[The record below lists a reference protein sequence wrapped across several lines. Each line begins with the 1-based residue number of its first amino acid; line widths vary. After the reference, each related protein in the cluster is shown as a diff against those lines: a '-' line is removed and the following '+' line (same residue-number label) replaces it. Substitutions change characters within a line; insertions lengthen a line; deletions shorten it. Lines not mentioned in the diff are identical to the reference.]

1 MFPDSRSKNQK
12 TTMNTTIK
20 NEINSTFDLNALRLA
35 LAAYAGLGLFVVLIA
50 EGLDN
55 QEPAPYAAYYVGA
68 INEAISPKFWDLLSD
83 TSLLLLCL
91 SLPAAYLSRQHRAL
105 LSSTNYLCR
114 LNYRLF
120 LLAFTLGATAWGILL
135 AQIILRLADGVYP
148 AAWGSLFFDAP
159 GFLVLILLPLLN
171 SLWWCAAQTVA
182 QPDSAALQW
191 LFGQLG
197 KYTWLAYCLFT
208 GLVVFLVVNRQ

>member
-1 MFPDSRSKNQK
+1 
-12 TTMNTTIK
+12 MNTTIK
-20 NEINSTFDLNALRLA
+20 NQINSVFDLTALRLA
-35 LAAYAGLGLFVVLIA
+35 IAAYAGLGLFVVLIA

-68 INEAISPKFWDLLSD
+68 VNEAISPKFWDLLSD

-91 SLPAAYLSRQHRAL
+91 SLPAAYLSRQHTAL
-105 LSSTNYLCR
+105 LTLAKYLCR
-114 LNYRLF
+114 LNNRLF

-135 AQIILRLADGVYP
+135 AQIIFRLADGVYP

-159 GFLVLILLPLLN
+159 GFLVLVLLLLLN
-171 SLWWCAAQTVA
+171 SLWWCAAQAVS
-182 QPDSAALQW
+182 QPDSTALQW

-197 KYTWLAYCLFT
+197 KYTWPAYGLFT
-208 GLVVFLVVNRQ
+208 GLVVFLVINQQ

>member
-1 MFPDSRSKNQK
+1 
-12 TTMNTTIK
+12 MNTTIK
-20 NEINSTFDLNALRLA
+20 NQLNAVFDLTALRLA
-35 LAAYAGLGLFVVLIA
+35 IAAYAGLGLFVVLIA

-68 INEAISPKFWDLLSD
+68 VNESISPKFWDLLSD

-91 SLPAAYLSRQHRAL
+91 SLPAAYLSRRHQAL
-105 LSSTNYLCR
+105 STPAKYLCR
-114 LNYRLF
+114 INNRLF

-135 AQIILRLADGVYP
+135 AQIILRLADGAYP
-148 AAWGSLFFDAP
+148 AAWGNLFFDAP
-159 GFLVLILLPLLN
+159 GFLILVFLPLLN

-191 LFGQLG
+191 LFDKLG
-197 KYTWLAYCLFT
+197 KYTWPVYGVFT
-208 GLVVFLVVNRQ
+208 GLVVFLVVNQQ